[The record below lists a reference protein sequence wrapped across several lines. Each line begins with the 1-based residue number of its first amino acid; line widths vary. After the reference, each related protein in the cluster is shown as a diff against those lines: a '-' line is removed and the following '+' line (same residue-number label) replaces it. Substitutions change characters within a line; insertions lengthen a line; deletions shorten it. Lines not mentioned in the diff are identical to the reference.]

1 MNSNDLKRGPSTGL
15 CLLTVTV
22 GLELL
27 SCGLLLD
34 GPISENIF
42 QSNQNEMLLSF
53 MLVAALVQWLLLRS
67 ELLVLAKWLPMIF
80 AAVGIALSVIVDA
93 GGGWIAALWLA
104 LLSVPLYLGSA
115 AVIFL
120 YRLIMRLDK

>member
-1 MNSNDLKRGPSTGL
+1 MNSNDLKRGPSAGL
-15 CLLTVTV
+15 CLLTVAV

-27 SCGLLLD
+27 GCGLLFD

-42 QSNQNEMLLSF
+42 RSSESQMIVALL
-53 MLVAALVQWLLLRS
+53 LVAALVQWLLLHS
-67 ELLVLAKWLPMIF
+67 ELLVVAKWLPIIF

-104 LLSVPLYLGSA
+104 SLSVPLYLGSA

-120 YRLIMRLDK
+120 YRLVMRLDG

>member
-15 CLLTVTV
+15 CLLTVAV

-27 SCGLLLD
+27 GCGLLLD

-42 QSNQNEMLLSF
+42 RSSESQMIVALL
-53 MLVAALVQWLLLRS
+53 LVASLVQWLLLRS
-67 ELLVLAKWLPMIF
+67 ELLVVAKWLPMIF

-115 AVIFL
+115 AVVFL
-120 YRLIMRLDK
+120 YRLIMRLDG

>member
-15 CLLTVTV
+15 CLLTVAV

-27 SCGLLLD
+27 GCGLLFD

-42 QSNQNEMLLSF
+42 QSSQNEMLLSF

-67 ELLVLAKWLPMIF
+67 ELLVLAKWLPVIF

-115 AVIFL
+115 AVVFL
-120 YRLIMRLDK
+120 YRLVMWPDG

>member
-1 MNSNDLKRGPSTGL
+1 MTCTEEKRGPSTRL
-15 CLLTVTV
+15 SLLTAGV

-27 SCGLLLD
+27 GCGLLFD

-42 QSNQNEMLLSF
+42 RSSVSQTIVALL
-53 MLVAALVQWLLLRS
+53 LVAALVQFLLLRS
-67 ELLVLAKWLPMIF
+67 ELLVVAKWLPIIF
-80 AAVGIALSVIVDA
+80 AAVGIALGVIVDA

-104 LLSVPLYLGSA
+104 SLSVPLYLGSA

-120 YRLIMRLDK
+120 YRLVMRLNG

>member
-15 CLLTVTV
+15 CLLTVAV

-27 SCGLLLD
+27 GCGLLLD

-42 QSNQNEMLLSF
+42 RSSESQMIVALL
-53 MLVAALVQWLLLRS
+53 LVAALVQWLLLCS
-67 ELLVLAKWLPMIF
+67 ELLVLAKWLPVIF

-120 YRLIMRLDK
+120 YRLIIRLDK

>member
-15 CLLTVTV
+15 CLLTVAV

-27 SCGLLLD
+27 GCGLLLD

-42 QSNQNEMLLSF
+42 RSSESQMIVALL
-53 MLVAALVQWLLLRS
+53 LVASLVQWLLLRS
-67 ELLVLAKWLPMIF
+67 ELLVVAKWLPMIF

-104 LLSVPLYLGSA
+104 SLSVPLYLGSA
-115 AVIFL
+115 AVVFL
-120 YRLIMRLDK
+120 YRLIMRLDG

>member
-1 MNSNDLKRGPSTGL
+1 MTCTEEKRGPSAGL
-15 CLLTVTV
+15 CLLTVAV

-27 SCGLLLD
+27 SCGLLFD

-42 QSNQNEMLLSF
+42 RSSVSQTIVALL
-53 MLVAALVQWLLLRS
+53 LVAALVQFLLLRS
-67 ELLVLAKWLPMIF
+67 ELLVVAKWLPIIF

-104 LLSVPLYLGSA
+104 SLSVPLYLGSA

-120 YRLIMRLDK
+120 YRLVMRLNG

>member
-15 CLLTVTV
+15 CLLTVAV

-27 SCGLLLD
+27 GCGLLLD

-42 QSNQNEMLLSF
+42 RSSESQMIVALL
-53 MLVAALVQWLLLRS
+53 LVAALVQWLLLRS
-67 ELLVLAKWLPMIF
+67 ELLVLAKWLPVIF

-104 LLSVPLYLGSA
+104 SLSVPLYLGSA

-120 YRLIMRLDK
+120 YRLIIRLDK

>member
-15 CLLTVTV
+15 CLLTVAV

-27 SCGLLLD
+27 GCGLLLD

-42 QSNQNEMLLSF
+42 RSSESQMIVALL
-53 MLVAALVQWLLLRS
+53 LVAALVQWLLLRS
-67 ELLVLAKWLPMIF
+67 ELPVLAKWLPVIF

-115 AVIFL
+115 AVVFL
-120 YRLIMRLDK
+120 YRLVMWPDG